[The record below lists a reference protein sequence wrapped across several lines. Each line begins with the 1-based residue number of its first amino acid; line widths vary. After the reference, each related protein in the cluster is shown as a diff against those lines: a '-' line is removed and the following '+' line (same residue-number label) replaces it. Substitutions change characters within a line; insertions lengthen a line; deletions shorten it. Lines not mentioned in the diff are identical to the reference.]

1 MIEIVFGDY
10 LALPEEEEKKNTQKK
25 TTIKRT
31 FWTLITVQLDINS
44 NYKVYWVQM
53 LVVSS
58 LFMDLLLEGY
68 CSVLNNCY

>member
-25 TTIKRT
+25 TTTKRT